1 MTKPIQP
8 TANGKHIMLILIA
21 LSLLLYGCS
30 EAPYPESKKINLVS
44 TLIFK
49 PGDTLELKRGDILVR
64 PNLNFLPGTSAVGG
78 GKNFGHAAIVVKGF
92 KHWHPDSLLAGTIII
107 ESIAK
112 DVPAEFQVREI
123 KGLVSNRMESFDNH
137 NFDSRYQGHRYRLR
151 LPLSEKETDGIIDFA
166 RSQKGKLSS
175 WNASK
180 YFPLKADNDNAT
192 SALLENETWYCSLL
206 VWQSVLNATGL
217 DIDHSGGYMAY
228 PNDLINSRYFDN
240 LPDGEGRLRF

>member
-1 MTKPIQP
+1 
-8 TANGKHIMLILIA
+8 MLILFA
-21 LSLLLYGCS
+21 LSFLIYGCND
-30 EAPYPESKKINLVS
+30 APQPVSKKINLAS

-49 PGDTLELKRGDILVR
+49 TGDTLELKKGDILVR
-64 PNLNFLPGTSAVGG
+64 PNLNILPGTSLVDG
-78 GKNFGHAAIVVKGF
+78 GKNYGHAAIVVKGF

-123 KGLVSNRMESFDNH
+123 KALVSNRMESFDNH
-137 NFDSRYQGHRYRLR
+137 NFDNRYQGHRYRLR
-151 LPLSEKETDGIIDFA
+151 LPLSEKETDSIVAFA

-180 YFPLKADNDNAT
+180 YFPANADNNNP
-192 SALLENETWYCSLL
+192 SLKLLKNETWYCSLL
-206 VWQSVLNATGL
+206 VWQSVYNVSGIDL
-217 DIDHSGGYMAY
+217 DHSGGYMAY
-228 PNDLINSRYFDN
+228 PNDLINSPYFDS

>member
-1 MTKPIQP
+1 M
-8 TANGKHIMLILIA
+8 
-21 LSLLLYGCS
+21 LSLFLYGCS
-30 EAPYPESKKINLVS
+30 EAPIPESENTNPAS

-49 PGDTLELKRGDILVR
+49 PGDTLELKKGDILVR
-64 PNLNFLPGTSAVGG
+64 PNLNILPGTSPVNG
-78 GKNFGHAAIVVKGF
+78 GKNYGHAAIVAKGF
-92 KHWHPDSLLAGTIII
+92 RHWHPDSLLAGTIII

-123 KGLVSNRMESFDNH
+123 KALVSNRMESFDNH
-137 NFDSRYQGHRYRLR
+137 NFGNRYQGHRYRLR
-151 LPLSEKETDGIIDFA
+151 LPVSDKEKDSIIVFA

-180 YFPLKADNDNAT
+180 YFPAKAENKNAT
-192 SALLENETWYCSLL
+192 SALLKNETWYCSLL
-206 VWQSVLNATGL
+206 VWQSVFNVTGL

-228 PNDLINSRYFDN
+228 PNDLINSRYFDS